1 MGLFVFSKTEPYKDM
16 KKEVEFIELL
26 KRMKRN
32 IKNMLSSRRELNEKE
47 QLERLKESIKDEQRL
62 LDIKAIRTSGDYIPD
77 YNKPKKYTEYQLTYD
92 AVETELYVDDKHQPH
107 IIETVVE
114 KVISSQT
121 KVAYEREIDF
131 IGEDGSTV
139 NALPVWLNYIKDEHL
154 RVVEAKKLKLEQEEK
169 NKQTNY
175 QTIMSKLMKVE

>member
-1 MGLFVFSKTEPYKDM
+1 MR
-16 KKEVEFIELL
+16 KEVEFIELL
-26 KRMKRN
+26 KRIKRN

-77 YNKPKKYTEYQLTYD
+77 YNRPKKYTEYELTYD
-92 AVETELYVDDKHQPH
+92 VVETELYVDDKCQPH
-107 IIETVVE
+107 VLEKVVT
-114 KVISSQT
+114 KVISSET
-121 KVAYEREIDF
+121 KIAYERQIDF

-139 NALPVWLNYIKDEHL
+139 NALPVWLNYIKEEHL

-169 NKQTNY
+169 NKETNY
-175 QTIMSKLMKVE
+175 ETTMSKLMKVY